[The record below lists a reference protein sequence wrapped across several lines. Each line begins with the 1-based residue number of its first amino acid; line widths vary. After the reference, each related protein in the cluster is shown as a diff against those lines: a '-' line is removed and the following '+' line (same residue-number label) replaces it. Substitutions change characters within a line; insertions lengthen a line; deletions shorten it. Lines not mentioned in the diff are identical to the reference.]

1 MSDEVTTDSGIPLK
15 RIYRPEDVA
24 SLDYDVHLGDSG
36 SYPYTRGIHPEMF
49 RRRPWI
55 MRVLAGEGTPRQTNV
70 RLRKLLAAGQTGI
83 DVIGDSPT
91 MSWLDS
97 DHPLAAASVG
107 TQGVPLCCLDDYR
120 ELLEGIPLDAV
131 SLSWSAPA
139 PFVVAALTCLA
150 EERGTPTD
158 AVRGSTIVVP
168 LYCEDCSYATGHPV
182 EMRMRLA
189 VDAIEFSAQRLPNF
203 HAFVEDAYYISEV
216 GLNAVEELALALVE
230 ARAIIRALLS
240 RGVPIDS
247 FGHRIAF
254 LLTARMDFFEEIAK
268 YRALRRIWARMM
280 RDEFGAQD
288 PRSWRLTITVHTSG
302 ISLTASQL
310 PNNIVRGAYEAL
322 AAVLGG
328 CQAVEVCAFDEP
340 FRVPTL
346 EAATVALRTLQI
358 IAYETGVT
366 RVADPLGGSYYVE
379 TLTNELEERVLA
391 LVRDIEA
398 KGDVLEL
405 ARTGYFAS
413 VFHRAISRRHEALR
427 TGIKKVVGVNVLV
440 MPPEEDTLLR
450 DLAETRFEVAQEQI
464 EKVRELRRRRDQAK
478 VRAALAHVASTAREP
493 SANLVFPI
501 MEALKV
507 GATMGEIAGA
517 VRTAYQAPYS
527 PLEERLLAL

>member
-1 MSDEVTTDSGIPLK
+1 MPQDVTTDSGIPVK
-15 RIYRPEDVA
+15 PIYRPEDVA
-24 SLDYDVHLGDSG
+24 WLDYGQDLGDSG
-36 SYPYTRGIHPEMF
+36 SYPYTRGIHPQMF
-49 RRRPWI
+49 RERPWI
-55 MRVLAGEGTPRQTNV
+55 MRVLAGEGTPKQTNQ

-97 DHPLAAASVG
+97 DHPLALGSVG

-120 ELLEGIPLDAV
+120 ELLEGIPLDGV

-139 PFVVAALTCLA
+139 AFVVAALACLA
-150 EERGTPTD
+150 QERGADP
-158 AVRGSTIVVP
+158 ARIRGSTILIP
-168 LYCEDCSYATGHPV
+168 LYCEDCSYSNRQPIQ
-182 EMRMRLA
+182 MRMRLA
-189 VDAIEFSAQRLPNF
+189 VDTVEYCARHLPNF

-230 ARAIIRALLS
+230 ARAIIRTLLAK
-240 RGVPIDS
+240 GVSIDS
-247 FGHRIAF
+247 FAHRIAF

-280 RDEFGAQD
+280 RDEFGAKD

-358 IAYETGVT
+358 IALETGIT
-366 RVADPLGGSYYVE
+366 RVADPLGGSYYLE
-379 TLTNELEERVLA
+379 SLTRELEERALA
-391 LVRDIEA
+391 MVMEIEG
-398 KGDVLEL
+398 KGGPVEL
-405 ARTGYFAS
+405 AESGYFANI
-413 VFHRAISRRHEALR
+413 FHRAIARRHEAIR
-427 TGIKKVVGVNVLV
+427 NGTKAVVGVNVLT
-440 MPPEEDTLLR
+440 MPPDEDTLLR
-450 DLAETRFEVAQEQI
+450 QVAKTRLEVSTEQI
-464 EKVRELRRRRDQAK
+464 EKVRELRRRRDPI
-478 VRAALAHVASTAREP
+478 ALAKALSHLEETAHDP
-493 SANLVFPI
+493 SANLIPAI
-501 MEALKV
+501 MEALRAD
-507 GATMGEIAGA
+507 ATMEEVTRA
-517 VRTAYQAPYS
+517 VRSAYGPTQDPI
-527 PLEERLLAL
+527 LRRAL